1 VPVSDVP
8 AGRRDGPGGSL
19 VSDPARDDLREGGEA
34 LRGALSQ
41 VPLILWTVDRD
52 LRFTDSMGA
61 ERELLNQ
68 EPGDVRGVSL
78 FSYFRT
84 SDPNFEPIAAHRR
97 ALAGES
103 VTYETTWKQ
112 RTFQT
117 HVEPLRSA
125 DGEVRGV
132 IGVAFDVTERKR
144 AEEDL
149 KRSVALLN
157 ATIDA
162 TADGILVVD
171 ANGKMVHFNRRF
183 VDLWGIPEEIAEG
196 RDESKALASVLDQLK
211 DPAAFVKKVMT
222 VYAQPSTT
230 SHDVVEL
237 KDGRLIERDSL
248 PQIVDG
254 RPVGRVWSFRDAT
267 RRQHVES
274 DADRTLSVLRATLEA
289 TADGILVV
297 DREGRIVVHNRK
309 FVEMWGIPDAIME
322 SGDDNAAITFVLGQ
336 LRDPERFVRKVRELY
351 DEPEAQSYDWLE
363 FKDGRIFERYSHPQ
377 KIGDRTVGR
386 VWSFHDATRMRELEE
401 TLRRQARAFEQ
412 VRDAVIRMDLEGRIA
427 DWNAGAERMFGFSKE
442 EMLGKTPAALAAPE
456 TDRDLLRT
464 ALEAARRQGRWSGE
478 LPFVRKDG
486 TRGVCDTVVVPLADE
501 YGRAVAVIGV
511 SRDLTE
517 RRKLEEEL
525 RRSRESNP

>member
-1 VPVSDVP
+1 MSE
-8 AGRRDGPGGSL
+8 ATRDG
-19 VSDPARDDLREGGEA
+19 
-34 LRGALSQ
+34 LRGREEVLRAALSQ
-41 VPLILWTVDRD
+41 VPLILWTVDTE
-52 LRFTDSMGA
+52 LRFTDTMGA

-97 ALAGES
+97 ALDGES
-103 VTYETTWKQ
+103 VTYETSWKH

-117 HVEPLRSA
+117 HVEPLRSV

-132 IGVAFDVTERKR
+132 IGVAFDVTERKK
-144 AEEDL
+144 AEGEL
-149 KRSVALLN
+149 KKSIAILK

-162 TADGILVVD
+162 AADGILVVD
-171 ANGKMVHFNRRF
+171 ANGRIVDFNRRF
-183 VDLWGIPEEIAEG
+183 VDLWGIPDEVAEG
-196 RDESKALASVLDQLK
+196 RDESRALASVLDQLK

-230 SHDVVEL
+230 SHDVIEL

-254 RPVGRVWSFRDAT
+254 QPVGRVWTFRDVTEHRVAEED
-267 RRQHVES
+267 VEH
-274 DADRTLSVLRATLEA
+274 TLSLLRATLEA

-297 DREGRIVVHNRK
+297 DREGRIVSHNRK
-309 FVEMWGIPDAIME
+309 FAVMWGIPDSIMAN
-322 SGDDNAAITFVLGQ
+322 GDDNEAIAYVLDQ
-336 LRDPERFVRKVRELY
+336 LRDPDRFVRKIRELY
-351 DEPEAQSYDWLE
+351 DEPDAQSYDWLE

-401 TLRRQARAFEQ
+401 TLRRQARAFEH
-412 VRDAVIRMDLEGRIA
+412 VSDAVIRMDLEGRIA
-427 DWNAGAERMFGFSKE
+427 DWNAGAEKMFGFSKE
-442 EMLGKTPAALAAPE
+442 EMLGKTPAALAPPE
-456 TDRDLLRT
+456 TDRDLLRA
-464 ALEAARRQGRWSGE
+464 ALDAARRQGRWSGE
-478 LPFVRKDG
+478 LSFVRKDG
-486 TRGVCDTVVVPLADE
+486 RRGVCDTVVVPLADE
-501 YGRAVAVIGV
+501 FGRAVAVLGV
-511 SRDLTE
+511 SRDVTE